1 MATQFQR
8 TGVVTLRGPL
18 FEKRI
23 DRVVEAAI
31 MRQAMEKFEKRV
43 RRTKKSGH
51 ILGRKRNPIGPG
63 DLTKGKTIQLQ
74 MRSTL
79 RNPRTTGKAWTRANV
94 AAIKSMTPFVLRDL
108 AKKIVA
114 ELS

>member
-1 MATQFQR
+1 MARRPSEFQR

-31 MRQAMEKFEKRV
+31 MTEAMPSFEKRIT
-43 RRTKKSGH
+43 RKGRK
-51 ILGRKRNPIGPG
+51 IGRKRNPIGPG
-63 DLTKGKTIQLQ
+63 DLTKGKTIQLT
-74 MRSTL
+74 MTSTL
-79 RNPRTTGKAWTRANV
+79 NRPRTSGIKWTQHNV
-94 AAIKSMTPFVLRDL
+94 RAIKAMAPGKLRSV

>member
-8 TGVVTLRGPL
+8 TGVITLRGPL

-31 MRQAMEKFEKRV
+31 MGEAMEKFEKRLT
-43 RRTKKSGH
+43 RKGRK
-51 ILGRKRNPIGPG
+51 IGRKRNPIGPG
-63 DLTKGKTIQLQ
+63 DLTKGKTIQLT
-74 MRSTL
+74 MTSTL
-79 RNPRTTGKAWTRANV
+79 NWPRTSGIKWTQHNV
-94 AAIKSMTPFVLRDL
+94 KAIKAMAPRVLRSV
-108 AKKIVA
+108 AKKIVG